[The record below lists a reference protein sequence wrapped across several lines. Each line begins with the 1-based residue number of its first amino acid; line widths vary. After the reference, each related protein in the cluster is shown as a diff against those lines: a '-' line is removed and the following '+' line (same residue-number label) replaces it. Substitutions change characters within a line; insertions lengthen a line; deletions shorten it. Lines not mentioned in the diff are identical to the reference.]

1 MTTPTANE
9 AFWKKSHVAVIGAG
23 SWGTVL
29 ANLASQNCSD
39 VRMWVRQEETA
50 RAINATRTNS
60 DYAPELVLSQKVHA
74 YSSMER
80 VFEGGV
86 DVVIWALPSAVTRA
100 HAAKIAPLLRGSEVI
115 LHAAKG
121 VEDATLK
128 RVSDVLREE
137 LPCPR
142 IGVISGPNLASEVAA
157 GSPAATVVASQ
168 FDEVLDCGQALLAT
182 QKFRVYRSRDVAGVE
197 WGGVLKNVYAIAAGI
212 SEAMN
217 LGWNAR
223 AMLMTRALA
232 EMVRFGVAQGAEVST
247 FIGLSGV
254 GDLLATCS
262 SPLSRNFRFGMHLAS
277 GMSVKEAMTAVGQTV
292 EGARTATN
300 VWAFAKKKGIEMPIT
315 EGVAKIIDEGAD
327 VKDIL
332 RDLMTR
338 PQRAE

>member
-1 MTTPTANE
+1 MD
-9 AFWKKSHVAVIGAG
+9 AFWKKSHVAVIGGG

-29 ANLASQNCSD
+29 ANLASQNCED
-39 VRMWVRQEETA
+39 VRMWVRGEDTA
-50 RAINATRTNS
+50 RSINATRTNV
-60 DYAPELVLSQKVHA
+60 DYVPELVLSQKVHA
-74 YSSMER
+74 YSSLDR

-86 DVVIWALPSAVTRA
+86 DVIIWALPSSVTRA
-100 HAAKIAPLLRGSEVI
+100 RAKEIAPLLRGSEII

-121 VEDATLK
+121 VEDVTLK
-128 RVSDVLREE
+128 RVSDVLKEE

-142 IGVISGPNLASEVAA
+142 VGVISGPNLATEVAA
-157 GSPAATVVASQ
+157 GSPAATVVASR

-182 QKFRVYRSRDVAGVE
+182 QKFRVYSSKDVVGVE
-197 WGGVLKNVYAIAAGI
+197 WGGVLKNVYAIASGI
-212 SEAMN
+212 SDAMN

-262 SPLSRNFRFGMHLAS
+262 SPLSRNFKFGVNLAK
-277 GMSVKEAMTAVGQTV
+277 GMNVQQAIEAVGQTV

-300 VWAFAKKKGIEMPIT
+300 VWAYARKKGIEMPIT
-315 EGVAKIIDEGAD
+315 EGVAKIIEEGAN
-327 VKDIL
+327 VHEVLK
-332 RDLMTR
+332 DLMTR